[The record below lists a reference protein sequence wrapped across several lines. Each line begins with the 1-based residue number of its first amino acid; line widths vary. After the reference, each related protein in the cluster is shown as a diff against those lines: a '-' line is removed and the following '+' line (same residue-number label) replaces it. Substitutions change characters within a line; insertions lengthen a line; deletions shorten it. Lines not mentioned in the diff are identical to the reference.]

1 MTVKEKLKL
10 QVSIYKD
17 LKRQNERDYYHYC
30 NISDD
35 WARESEAASKARAAV
50 YDLVADK
57 LEEILKEWNEEE
69 GDDRK

>member
-1 MTVKEKLKL
+1 MKAKEKLEL
-10 QVSIYKD
+10 QISIYKD

-30 NISDD
+30 NIADD

-57 LEEILKEWNEEE
+57 LEEILKELEKEE
-69 GDDRK
+69 DDGK

>member
-1 MTVKEKLKL
+1 MTAKEKLEL
-10 QVSIYKD
+10 QINIYKD
-17 LKRQNERDYYHYC
+17 LKRQNEHEYYHYC

-35 WARESEAASKARAAV
+35 WAREIEAASKARAAV

-57 LEEILKEWNEEE
+57 LGEILRDMEEE